1 MRLFDRFDKVYCINL
16 DRRPDRLESFK
27 NQVDKYNL
35 GEYTRISAVD
45 GSKINVGNYTKTLNS
60 GELGLVMTNLEIIK
74 DTKNNNYKT
83 ILILED
89 DCSFTDEIINIE
101 EYFDLLPSDWDML
114 YMGGNHNTHMGIQ
127 GPIPINEKVVKLHS
141 TYSTHF
147 IGIKDTLFDH
157 LEIILPKY
165 EDPLDVS
172 YVKLQKIF
180 NIYSFYPAIAKQI
193 VDFSDIQNYITDY
206 NWLIK

>member
-1 MRLFDRFDKVYCINL
+1 MRLFDRFDKVYCVNL
-16 DRRPDRLESFK
+16 DKRPDRLENFK
-27 NQVDKYNL
+27 NQVEKYDL
-35 GEYTRISAVD
+35 GEFTRVSAVD
-45 GSKINVGNYTKTLNS
+45 GSNINLNEYGNDLKP
-60 GELGLVMTNLEIIK
+60 GELGLVLTNLKIIK
-74 DTKNNNYKT
+74 EAKDNNYES

-89 DCSFTDEIINIE
+89 DCSFTDEILNIE
-101 EYFDLLPSDWDML
+101 NYFSELPLDWDML

-127 GPIPINEKVVKLHS
+127 GPIIVNEKVVKLHS

-147 IGIKDTLFDH
+147 IGIKKTLFDH
-157 LEIILPKY
+157 IEVILSKY
-165 EDPLDVS
+165 KEPLDVS

-193 VDFSDIQNYITDY
+193 VDFSDIQNSITDY